1 MKLSRRQFLIHSSSV
16 IALGALAACG
26 TATAPDSGAAPAAPA
41 TGAESEA
48 APAQAASD
56 MVYHSWEGPP
66 QSNAGD
72 LGISQF
78 MEANPDITVEYR
90 QTPFDE
96 YWKSLLTDISV
107 GQPPDVY
114 LMNNFFWQQ
123 HIDQGIVTDIS
134 SAVAIAEAPATN
146 QDEFIP
152 SVWEAAKREGKL
164 YGIPKAI
171 NSSAFILNKTI
182 FEEQGVDLLPAS
194 PEDYTW
200 AQFEETAAQLT
211 DADAKRFGC
220 AIVTGVSWI
229 PTFLFSNGGRLLDP
243 DEHRIAVGFMDSEAN
258 AQWVSWIAG
267 LVSQGYMPEPAGLDA
282 FGGMSGAMFGG
293 NIAITHTDG
302 FHQVHD
308 AKEQGIEYEWAGVKT
323 PIPEGGEMRPHLA
336 IHATMV
342 PTGVGDVLKSTELG
356 GYIVNGY
363 GTDLTNPLKLSPLTD
378 FAQQQVEGDFPYL
391 RPIFDQALN
400 EEAQVHEGALI
411 TYLDILTEEWDDMM
425 DRVLLE
431 GAEPIVALQTAA
443 ANYDERVAEAQS

>member
-1 MKLSRRQFLIHSSSV
+1 MKLSRRQFLIHSSSAL
-16 IALGALAACG
+16 ALGVLSAC
-26 TATAPDSGAAPAAPA
+26 APSGDAPAAEPSSA
-41 TGAESEA
+41 DAGAEA
-48 APAQAASD
+48 APAQETTT

-66 QSNAGD
+66 QSSAGEV
-72 LGISQF
+72 GIDQF
-78 MEANPDITVEYR
+78 METNPDITVEYR
-90 QTPFDE
+90 QTPFAE

-123 HIDQGIVTDIS
+123 HIDQGIVTDIT
-134 SAVAIAEAPATN
+134 SAVAIAEGPATN
-146 QDEFIP
+146 EDEFIP
-152 SVWEAAKREGKL
+152 SVWQAAKREGKL

-182 FEEQGVDLLPAS
+182 FDEQGVDLLPAS

-220 AIVTGVSWI
+220 AVVTAVSWI

-243 DEHRIAVGFMDSEAN
+243 EEHRTAVGYMDSEAN
-258 AQWVSWIAG
+258 AEWVRWISG

-282 FGGMSGAMFGG
+282 FGGMAGAMFGG
-293 NIAITHTDG
+293 NTAITHTDG

-308 AKEQGIEYEWAGVKT
+308 AKAQGIEYEWAGVKT

-342 PTGVGDVLKSTELG
+342 PTGVADVLKSTELG
-356 GYIVNGY
+356 GYIVNAY
-363 GTDLTNPLKLSPLTD
+363 GTDLENPLKLSPLTEY
-378 FAQQQVEGDFPYL
+378 AQQQVEGDFSYL
-391 RPIFDQALN
+391 RPIYDQALN

-411 TYLDILTEEWDDMM
+411 TYLDILSEEWDDMIE
-425 DRVLLE
+425 RVLLE
-431 GAEPIVALQTAA
+431 GADPMQSLQTAA